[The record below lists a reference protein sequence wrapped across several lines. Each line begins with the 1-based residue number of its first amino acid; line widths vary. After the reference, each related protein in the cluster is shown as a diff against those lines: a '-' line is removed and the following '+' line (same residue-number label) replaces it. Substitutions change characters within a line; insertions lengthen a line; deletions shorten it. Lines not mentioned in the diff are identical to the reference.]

1 MTDQT
6 KKRQNESSLEENNKK
21 QKKETATI
29 PILRG
34 RFKQRWLTKH
44 SHLLKRSDDANGVL
58 ISCAVNAETRA
69 LGQASNCLEHYITLL
84 FPEHESTWTRFEGKL
99 DIDQIDF
106 EEEQKEEEQKEEEQK
121 EEEQKEERKEKKFQ
135 AIDAACGGLVFYRF
149 RINVKPTEFVIRLM
163 DHLKQLP
170 DKEREQEL
178 NKIRHCARWVPLDY
192 ICPAITERIASC
204 FERVKKDYFSDDDK
218 PTDETVAILTEIRN
232 NIMITKQ
239 DIIQTIAP
247 CIPSKYKV
255 NLKKPTYVI
264 LVTVFKSACGITVL
278 RDYYERKKYN
288 LVSFCQ

>member
-1 MTDQT
+1 MTDQD
-6 KKRQNESSLEENNKK
+6 KKRQSESIQDEKNKK
-21 QKKETATI
+21 HKKEAATI

-44 SHLLKRSDDANGVL
+44 SHLLKRSDDANGILV
-58 ISCAVNAETRA
+58 SCSVNAETRA
-69 LGQASNCLEHYITLL
+69 LGQVSNCLEHYITLL
-84 FPEHESTWTRFEGKL
+84 FPDHQSTWTRFEGKL

-106 EEEQKEEEQKEEEQK
+106 EEEEENKDQKDKEEEQKG
-121 EEEQKEERKEKKFQ
+121 ERKEKKFQ

-204 FERVKKDYFSDDDK
+204 FERVRKDYFSDDDK
-218 PTDETVAILTEIRN
+218 STDETVAILTEIRN
-232 NIMITKQ
+232 NIMITKD
-239 DIIQTIAP
+239 DIIKTIAP
-247 CIPSKYKV
+247 SIPPKYKV
-255 NLKKPTYVI
+255 NLKNPTYVI
-264 LVTVFKSACGITVL
+264 LVTVFKSACGIAVL